1 MARPP
6 SGAACRLQTHR
17 NNAGDSLMIANMPTS
32 TFLLYIGAFLVQF
45 VFVIGYGIWWCLQ
58 GRTRPDNRKKRN

>member
-1 MARPP
+1 
-6 SGAACRLQTHR
+6 
-17 NNAGDSLMIANMPTS
+17 MIANMPTS